1 MNRAEVRRRQAEEI
15 SNILTLLTILVIV
28 RLTGHN
34 GAAYMI
40 VALEVFWLLWSILG
54 GSLSDTLGKLLR
66 SRRNKGQYKNGQQ
79 MRRSAMICHAVLGIL
94 GSLTM
99 FLLAGPVAEEIF
111 RIPCSTLI
119 LMVISPILLLRS
131 ISAVIIGYFYGEGTE
146 SLTAVAGVMRQIF
159 TLAFGFLFYGILKGY
174 GKKVSALLQ
183 EENYTSMYGGVG
195 FAIAMNLAELLV
207 IFFLGM
213 VYKGSRRLDKRSR
226 QDNLSAEPMLYGIGV
241 LWASRWQQCIIKF
254 LETLPLV
261 LGVFLFCRASE
272 LEAVGDYGMYA
283 GIYLSVCGIASFGI
297 SASTIPII
305 GKTYAGI
312 RREESKAARNLFQT
326 GVHICLVH
334 GIFGAVFVAVM
345 GTQLLAVISPES
357 SETALQMLL
366 GGSTMIIFM
375 ALSSYF
381 KRFLLIAGKKMPVMG
396 AVGIG
401 DMIYMIIVMIT
412 FGIGKAGILSLV
424 YGGMAG
430 MFVICILLGMLSYRQ
445 MRMRIDWLQVLVIPL
460 GGGGVA
466 GLLCMLFS
474 RLFALVLPPYLTLL
488 LALAVAG
495 VSYWVVL
502 LLLRNFRD
510 QELDVMPGGRLV
522 IALGRTLRLI

>member
-1 MNRAEVRRRQAEEI
+1 M
-15 SNILTLLTILVIV
+15 
-28 RLTGHN
+28 
-34 GAAYMI
+34 
-40 VALEVFWLLWSILG
+40 
-54 GSLSDTLGKLLR
+54 
-66 SRRNKGQYKNGQQ
+66 
-79 MRRSAMICHAVLGIL
+79 
-94 GSLTM
+94 
-99 FLLAGPVAEEIF
+99 
-111 RIPCSTLI
+111 
-119 LMVISPILLLRS
+119 
-131 ISAVIIGYFYGEGTE
+131 
-146 SLTAVAGVMRQIF
+146 
-159 TLAFGFLFYGILKGY
+159 
-174 GKKVSALLQ
+174 
-183 EENYTSMYGGVG
+183 
-195 FAIAMNLAELLV
+195 
-207 IFFLGM
+207 
-213 VYKGSRRLDKRSR
+213 
-226 QDNLSAEPMLYGIGV
+226 
-241 LWASRWQQCIIKF
+241 
-254 LETLPLV
+254 
-261 LGVFLFCRASE
+261 
-272 LEAVGDYGMYA
+272 
-283 GIYLSVCGIASFGI
+283 
-297 SASTIPII
+297 
-305 GKTYAGI
+305 
-312 RREESKAARNLFQT
+312 
-326 GVHICLVH
+326 H